1 MTHKIGTDARQ
12 RTDALLDRCPSWV
25 AVAVLAGLLII
36 SPLLILVFLV
46 GGLCGIDWLR
56 INEEINNDA

>member
-1 MTHKIGTDARQ
+1 MSHRKCTDARQ
-12 RTDALLDRCPSWV
+12 RTDALLDRFPDWA
-25 AVAVLAGLLII
+25 AVVVLAGLLII
-36 SPLLILVFLV
+36 SPLLILAYLV